1 MCEAM
6 NWTGVLPAVT
16 TQFASDGSLD
26 TEAIAAHAHWM
37 VNSGCR
43 AIVALGSLGEGAT
56 LTFEEKDACLRANID
71 GADGMPVV
79 ASVSALSTE
88 EAVRVARMA
97 EAAGCGGLMVL
108 PPYAH
113 RGPWREMAAHF
124 GQVFE
129 ATSLPCMLYNNPIA
143 YGLDVL
149 PNQMVEL
156 AERHPSMHA
165 VKESSGDVR
174 RVTEIHR
181 LLGDRVR
188 VSVGVDDLF
197 VEGAVAGAV
206 GWVAGLV
213 NAFPVESVRLFDLTQ
228 NGDLASA
235 TRLYQWFLPLL
246 RLDVI
251 PEFVQAIKLVQQE
264 VGRGNERVRGPR
276 STLEGPLREHA
287 LATLRGAQRTYP
299 AI

>member
-1 MCEAM
+1 ME
-6 NWTGVLPAVT
+6 WIGVLPAVT
-16 TQFASDGSLD
+16 TQFDASGGLD
-26 TEAIAAHAHWM
+26 HDAVSSHARWM
-37 VNSGCR
+37 VEFGCR

-56 LTFEEKDACLRANID
+56 LSFEEKQACLAANIE
-71 GADGMPVV
+71 GAGGAPVV
-79 ASVSALSTE
+79 ASVSALSTS
-88 EAVRVARMA
+88 EAIRVAKMA
-97 EAAGCGGLMVL
+97 EAVGCSGLMVL

-113 RGPWREMAAHF
+113 RGPWRELAGHF

-149 PNQMVEL
+149 PDQMVEL
-156 AERHPSMHA
+156 AASHSTMVA
-165 VKESSGDVR
+165 VKESSADVR
-174 RVTEIHR
+174 RVTEIKR
-181 LLGDRVR
+181 LAGDRLH

-197 VEGAVAGAV
+197 VEGVAAGAV

-213 NAFPVESVRLFDLTQ
+213 NAFPVESVRLY
-228 NGDLASA
+228 DLATADDSA
-235 TRLYQWFLPLL
+235 NANRLYEWFLPLL

-264 VGRGNERVRGPR
+264 VGRGHERVRAPR
-276 STLEGPLREHA
+276 MTLQGPLRENA
-287 LATLRGAQRTYP
+287 LETLRIAQSAYP